1 MCLKRQNENNFISE
15 YIRLC
20 SHAVKEKDYKMYSL
34 IVLRIYFSMEALMT
48 PQGRVKCAEIAGA
61 LLRGEAHPAAADL
74 LFREMNADRNI
85 VKFKLAHAK
94 VKEPQ
99 AYEDDE
105 KTLNKALEQ
114 LAKKLSNKSDSRK
127 VAHSRQSD

>member
-1 MCLKRQNENNFISE
+1 MMMQRAGFNNFISE

-48 PQGRVKCAEIAGA
+48 PQGRVKCAEIADA

-85 VKFKLAHAK
+85 VKFKLAHARAEGLR
-94 VKEPQ
+94 V
-99 AYEDDE
+99 YGDDE
-105 KTLNKALEQ
+105 PEAE
-114 LAKKLSNKSDSRK
+114 
-127 VAHSRQSD
+127 